1 MSDVTPLTTNLPR
14 NKSADA
20 LGTNTAV
27 DATSPGGSIP
37 GEICKLSKDGF
48 IGYRG
53 DVAHSLSNDYYSDDD
68 DSVEID
74 GGDGNPRKYSGDGIN
89 VIRAQK
95 DGSFDLC
102 GSMYKRRGGLGRNA
116 ENKWIMRCFTLYGP
130 ILCYHEEAKIEQVA
144 DPSNPRARLNLLKT
158 ETIAEMHSKH
168 KPGLPTEHLLTV
180 NIYSNLGKRKW
191 EMCCT
196 SKEQQIVWYNAINA
210 YDGKAIYSGG
220 GGTGANRSPSYDNDD
235 MDPNVLLSP
244 TEARENLTLSVP
256 DIGSSDRTEFRPRL
270 TSSSGLSIQDIELVA
285 KAAARAAVSMSQES
299 FSKQRHNDEISRSHV
314 ILFIVVM
321 NAASYWIRHGSE
333 QSYKITLFFLN
344 AYVLYVSLQKMSD
357 STKTTL
363 KGPKARAARA
373 KKHIPPSMT
382 STTSSSSPHKPKR
395 KGTSKLLPM
404 GSTIPKNTMQPH
416 SYSNSDSS
424 LFNLRIGPN
433 YKKNKQKAPSGPA
446 LYELHSMDFVY
457 ADTALKRTSDKFVI
471 PSIPGVTDTS
481 TGHSHIPPV
490 LIINTWLPGEEP
502 SLFSKTTDGESYSIP
517 MMFVMTKDTFQQLKD
532 IENAS
537 PAVKLWS
544 EWCLKAETDAE
555 FRGRFKCMGM
565 IEDIETTGVPKFI
578 QGYNGKPALVT
589 KSGCFKRYD
598 NYVEF
603 TINVGMWAFPARKGL
618 HTLAP
623 KFPDFIV
630 NIGFTIEGRSDEELP
645 GMFPLAF
652 CLV

>member
-1 MSDVTPLTTNLPR
+1 MYLHLQSSKLLDNSIFPHYGILIIGTRDPLLKCQLHCKFSMHDLSLNLILHI
-14 NKSADA
+14 S
-20 LGTNTAV
+20 
-27 DATSPGGSIP
+27 
-37 GEICKLSKDGF
+37 
-48 IGYRG
+48 GYFFR
-53 DVAHSLSNDYYSDDD
+53 
-68 DSVEID
+68 
-74 GGDGNPRKYSGDGIN
+74 
-89 VIRAQK
+89 
-95 DGSFDLC
+95 
-102 GSMYKRRGGLGRNA
+102 
-116 ENKWIMRCFTLYGP
+116 IMRCFTLYGP

-196 SKEQQIVWYNAINA
+196 SKEQQTVWYNAINA
-210 YDGKAIYSGG
+210 YDGKAIYGG
-220 GGTGANRSPSYDNDD
+220 GAGTGGNRSPSYDNDD
-235 MDPNVLLSP
+235 MDANVLLSP

-256 DIGSSDRTEFRPRL
+256 DIGSSDRTEFRPPL
-270 TSSSGLSIQDIELVA
+270 SSNSGLSIQDVELVA
-285 KAAARAAVSMSQES
+285 KAAARAALSMSQES
-299 FSKQRHNDEISRSHV
+299 FNKQKHHDEISPNRV
-314 ILFIVVM
+314 ILFIVVL

-333 QSYKITLFFLN
+333 ESYKITLFFLN
-344 AYVLYVSLQKMSD
+344 AYILYAALQQMSG
-357 STKTTL
+357 STKPTL

-373 KKHIPPSMT
+373 KKQKSPSAR
-382 STTSSSSPHKPKR
+382 STSSSISPIKPKR

-416 SYSNSDSS
+416 SYSNSDASI
-424 LFNLRIGPN
+424 FNLRIGPN

-457 ADTALKRTSDKFVI
+457 ADTALKRTSDKFLL
-471 PSIPGVTDTS
+471 PCIPGVTDIS

-502 SLFSKTTDGESYSIP
+502 SLFSKTTDGETFSIP
-517 MMFVMTKDTFQQLKD
+517 MMFVMTKDTLQQLKD
-532 IENAS
+532 IESAS

-544 EWCLKAETDAE
+544 AWCLKAEADTE

-565 IEDIETTGVPKFI
+565 IEDIESTGVPKFI

-589 KSGCFKRYD
+589 KSGCFERFD
-598 NYVEF
+598 NYIEF
-603 TINVGMWAFPARKGL
+603 TINVGMWAQNFPQRFPAKKGL

-630 NIGFTIEGRSDEELP
+630 NVGFTIEGRSDEELP
-645 GMFPLAF
+645 ETLLGGCRILNLDPDKAMVDGMDI
-652 CLV
+652 